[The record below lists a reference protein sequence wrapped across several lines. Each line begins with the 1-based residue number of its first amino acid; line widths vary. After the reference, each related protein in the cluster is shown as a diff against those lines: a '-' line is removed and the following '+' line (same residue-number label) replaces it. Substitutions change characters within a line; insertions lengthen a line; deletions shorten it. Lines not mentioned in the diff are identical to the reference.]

1 MSDYLDQVK
10 DAIRSEVTKNGF
22 KIESRGK
29 NSFALTKEGADFMI
43 VRDSDEQ
50 VEISYKGQRYQY
62 DKYYTKPQHLAQVIT
77 NVMNAVLGKG
87 PQAAEK

>member
-10 DAIRSEVTKNGF
+10 DAIRSEITKNGL

-29 NSFALTKEGADFMI
+29 NSFALVKEGTDFMI

-77 NVMNAVLGKG
+77 NVMNAALGLSK
-87 PQAAEK
+87 QA

>member
-10 DAIRSEVTKNGF
+10 DLIRGDISKSGL
-22 KIESRGK
+22 KIEPRGK
-29 NSFALTKEGADFMI
+29 NSFVLTKQGTDFMI

-50 VEISYKGQRYQY
+50 IEISFKGQRYQY

-77 NVMNAVLGKG
+77 NVINTQLTPSNAQENK
-87 PQAAEK
+87 